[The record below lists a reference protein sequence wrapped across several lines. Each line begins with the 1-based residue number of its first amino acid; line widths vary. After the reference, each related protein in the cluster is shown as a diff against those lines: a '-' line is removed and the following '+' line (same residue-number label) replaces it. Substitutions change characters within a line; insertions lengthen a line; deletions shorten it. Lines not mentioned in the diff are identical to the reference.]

1 MYTNRSKAPW
11 IYVERKIKKLSYQ
24 TSEKS
29 NFWILGCYVITD
41 PGCLDQC
48 VWLISN
54 STCYGLFWSLHIT
67 GKNPVGLRFCN
78 KNWFTYSLLFYKYT
92 EPFFF
97 CFLFSRINI
106 WAMTS
111 TFFVKNWQELVWKKS
126 QITTVLK

>member
-41 PGCLDQC
+41 PGWLGQC
-48 VWLISN
+48 FWPISN
-54 STCYGLFWSLHIT
+54 SNCYGLFWSLHIT

-92 EPFFF
+92 EKIIFWKVFWDVT
-97 CFLFSRINI
+97 SRIGSIIGEESETKSN
-106 WAMTS
+106 S
-111 TFFVKNWQELVWKKS
+111 TF
-126 QITTVLK
+126 LKIHLIW